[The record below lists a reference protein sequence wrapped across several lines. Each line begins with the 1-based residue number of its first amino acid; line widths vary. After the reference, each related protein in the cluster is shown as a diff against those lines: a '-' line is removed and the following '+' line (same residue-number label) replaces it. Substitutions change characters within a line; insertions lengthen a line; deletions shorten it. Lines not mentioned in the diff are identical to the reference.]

1 MVSGAEPSM
10 SREMNNSVRTECG
23 RKEKTEESVRRAS
36 KAKSKQGSHSQ
47 RILIGKTKLA

>member
-10 SREMNNSVRTECG
+10 SREMSNSVRIECG

-36 KAKSKQGSHSQ
+36 RVLTPKGFS
-47 RILIGKTKLA
+47 LDKTKLA